1 MAILVLDHSIQLT
14 TFKSLI
20 QELQETVN
28 LSNKTVLPYLPH
40 INALLL
46 QTVTVCR
53 VAEKSTVQQHHLTV
67 KDFIPPGK
75 TVDRQWRFKQTAK
88 NSWQEEGWFSC
99 VMKLHVYL
107 SLKKNIIVIALIL
120 VQ

>member
-1 MAILVLDHSIQLT
+1 MIMI
-14 TFKSLI
+14 I
-20 QELQETVN
+20 QELQETVS
-28 LSNKTVLPYLPH
+28 LTNKTVLPYLPH

-75 TVDRQWRFKQTAK
+75 TVGRQWRFKQTAK
-88 NSWQEEGWFSC
+88 TPGRKKTGLVFRCNEAAC
-99 VMKLHVYL
+99 VFVI
-107 SLKKNIIVIALIL
+107 KKT
-120 VQ
+120 